1 MSVFASG
8 RVVIAGIYNYFLALP
23 ILHCISAQQMYW
35 LVMIP
40 CLMAEI
46 KPSFLKSLDH
56 KQSYTGLLFSV

>member
-35 LVMIP
+35 LVDSLPDGINQTFIP
-40 CLMAEI
+40 EESW
-46 KPSFLKSLDH
+46 P
-56 KQSYTGLLFSV
+56 